1 MDVQSTTTEGKTVIS
16 DTLKLTYNVYTKG
29 NRKELT
35 GEIRNDDEIIGR
47 FNASSNGIVGFSL
60 SEGNALKAEDIR
72 KVSEQFFDDAITILE
87 L

>member
-1 MDVQSTTTEGKTVIS
+1 MEIQRTTTEDKTVIS

-35 GEIRNDDEIIGR
+35 GEIRKDDEIIGR

-60 SEGNALKAEDIR
+60 SEGNTLKAEEFR
-72 KVSEQFFDDAITILE
+72 KVSAQFFDDIINILE

>member
-1 MDVQSTTTEGKTVIS
+1 MEIQRTTTEGKTVIS

-35 GEIRNDDEIIGR
+35 GEIRKDDEIIGR
-47 FNASSNGIVGFSL
+47 FNASRNGIVGFSL
-60 SEGNALKAEDIR
+60 SEGNTLKAEEFR
-72 KVSEQFFDDAITILE
+72 KVSAQFFDDIINILE